1 MESWIVWGR
10 KGTLPLTPVRTVTKF
25 YPTTF
30 TTIDGADWWGTQLTN
45 PRTCSVKQGTIPITI
60 HWIST
65 VIRTHRVTGY
75 ALCNRPIN
83 TGVSRFEF
91 YGFYFRNHLAHFHKY
106 TIYIRGFLIIRFPG
120 FDTPGPLHCHPYL
133 LLTYGQMG
141 TCNPLHLRDSK
152 VFWTALSQSSAQY
165 RGQRCVKLTRTAL
178 GQTVNCSQQP
188 WVMQDARMEPFRR
201 FRTARTIGTDGGK
214 GWGSG
219 GGWAPE

>member
-1 MESWIVWGR
+1 MGDTADQSQNMFSKTGNNSNNY
-10 KGTLPLTPVRTVTKF
+10 TLNK
-25 YPTTF
+25 YS
-30 TTIDGADWWGTQLTN
+30 N
-45 PRTCSVKQGTIPITI
+45 
-60 HWIST
+60 
-65 VIRTHRVTGY
+65 THSQSDRV
-75 ALCNRPIN
+75 CNRPIN

-141 TCNPLHLRDSK
+141 ACNPLHLRDSK

-188 WVMQDARMEPFRR
+188 
-201 FRTARTIGTDGGK
+201 
-214 GWGSG
+214 
-219 GGWAPE
+219 